1 MYYNEELGREQSAGE
16 VFGGIVFMVA
26 VVGAAWAFLEWATE

>member
-16 VFGGIVFMVA
+16 VVCGVVLA
-26 VVGAAWAFLEWATE
+26 VVVVVGVWQFLTWATE